1 MFWAVHTFTPI
12 ILNLSIG
19 KPNMAQLTSIASF
32 LNWKEHESH
41 CGGQHQSP
49 INIESKDAIIANYPE
64 FNFHNYDLVF
74 PERLEN
80 NGYTGKEY

>member
-1 MFWAVHTFTPI
+1 
-12 ILNLSIG
+12 
-19 KPNMAQLTSIASF
+19 MAQLTSIASF